1 MKIKTARFGAIEVE
15 ENNILKFSPGL
26 LAFESL
32 TRYILLDIA
41 ESPFFKW
48 LQSID
53 NPELAFLLI
62 DPFTINR
69 NYNVD
74 INDEVADK
82 LGLSTAQDV
91 LVYTIVTVP
100 RSGFKDATTN
110 LMGPLIINWRKKQG
124 KQIILDRQ
132 NYNLKYPLKVPKT
145 KASSS
150 GEATNRQCL

>member
-1 MKIKTARFGAIEVE
+1 ME

-132 NYNLKYPLKVPKT
+132 NYNLKYPLTVPKT

-150 GEATNRQCL
+150 GEATNWQCL